1 MALTETQE
9 EFIVT
14 VNLYYSTSSKSSRS
28 ARAWLVENNIPFNER
43 DIIANPLDRDELK
56 QILRLTENGFED
68 IVSTRSKAFKALHI
82 DLADLGFN
90 QLLDLL
96 VEKPQLLKRPIIYD
110 GRRLQIGYNE
120 EDIRAFLPR
129 SVRKSEL
136 REIQQKL
143 YDDDQQAVG

>member
-1 MALTETQE
+1 CSSDL
-9 EFIVT
+9 
-14 VNLYYSTSSKSSRS
+14 NLYYSTSSKSSRS

-82 DLADLGFN
+82 DLSDLGFN

-120 EDIRAFLPR
+120 ED
-129 SVRKSEL
+129 
-136 REIQQKL
+136 
-143 YDDDQQAVG
+143 

>member
-1 MALTETQE
+1 M
-9 EFIVT
+9 T

-82 DLADLGFN
+82 DLSDLGFN

-143 YDDDQQAVG
+143 YDDYQQAVG

>member
-1 MALTETQE
+1 M
-9 EFIVT
+9 T

-28 ARAWLVENNIPFNER
+28 ARAW
-43 DIIANPLDRDELK
+43 
-56 QILRLTENGFED
+56 
-68 IVSTRSKAFKALHI
+68 
-82 DLADLGFN
+82 
-90 QLLDLL
+90 L

>member
-1 MALTETQE
+1 M
-9 EFIVT
+9 T

-28 ARAWLVENNIPFNER
+28 ARAWLVANGIPFNER

-82 DLADLGFN
+82 DLSELDFN

>member
-1 MALTETQE
+1 M
-9 EFIVT
+9 T

-68 IVSTRSKAFKALHI
+68 IVSTRSKAFNALHI
-82 DLADLGFN
+82 DLSDLGFN

>member
-1 MALTETQE
+1 M
-9 EFIVT
+9 T

-43 DIIANPLDRDELK
+43 DIIADPLDRDELK

-82 DLADLGFN
+82 DLSDLGFN